1 MAIDPKDPRVQ
12 EFLRTEEEAKKKQA
26 EKAGAAAETPEAPPG
41 RTDPPKKEKEPK
53 ITGAEKKQ
61 HGPFKKTRAGVV
73 LTKDEVK
80 AIKAGRKKLRKE
92 LRQRGIRSKREF
104 ELTAGTLGLYFDK
117 RRGFLLWFRRHWLG
131 AMLGAL
137 LAMLAI
143 LFFMAVVTQIRGFF
157 TINLSRGMFREGFTL
172 SDTVGFEYPTTQL
185 LAVPAQGVPCISI
198 NQIPENVDDID
209 GEHNDNYFAYTFYIR
224 NEGDSTVDYAW
235 RLHLNAESKNAS
247 TACWCIVF
255 EDGEMRVY
263 AKPGADGSVEALPAF
278 GDNSRGFTRVPL
290 LMSEE
295 SDQLQLI
302 TSRGALDYYRV
313 VPESFV
319 SDKVLVDGVQRGLHP
334 DEVHKYTV
342 VLWIEGDDPQCDDS
356 LVGAYLGARMDFQL
370 EGSSMDDAESGG
382 LGGVLR
388 SIWDNLRFWDSEP
401 G

>member
-26 EKAGAAAETPEAPPG
+26 EKAGAAAETPKAPPG

-143 LFFMAVVTQIRGFF
+143 LFFMAIVTQIRGFF

-185 LAVPAQGVPCISI
+185 LAVPAEGVPCISI

-209 GEHNDNYFAYTFYIR
+209 GEHNDNYFAYTFYVR
-224 NEGDSTVDYAW
+224 NEGDSTVDYVW
-235 RLHLNAESKNAS
+235 QLHLNAESQNAS
-247 TACWCIVF
+247 TAVWCLLF
-255 EDGEMRVY
+255 EDGELGLY
-263 AKPGADGSVEALPAF
+263 AKPTAEGEVEALPGF
-278 GDNSRGFTRVPL
+278 DDNSRGFTRIPV
-290 LMSEE
+290 LMAEGE
-295 SDQLQLI
+295 SDWLQFI
-302 TSRGALDYYRV
+302 ASRGAISYYRV
-313 VPESFV
+313 VPEPFV
-319 SDKVLVDGVQRGLHP
+319 SDKVMVEGIQREVHP
-334 DEVHKYTV
+334 ADVHKYTV
-342 VLWIEGDDPQCDDS
+342 VLWVEGDDPQCDDS

-370 EGSSMDDAESGG
+370 AGSYIEDADSRG
-382 LGGVLR
+382 LGGTLR
-388 SIWDNLRFWDSEP
+388 SIWDNLRFWD
-401 G
+401 